1 MLISKIPDSQ
11 FVYSLKRSRSIIQM
25 LVIMKSAVIEDWKSN
40 WIEIINWIKTTIIL
54 NAVATGDIFGPVAST
69 DFSSVICSRLCAF
82 LNERFKKI

>member
-1 MLISKIPDSQ
+1 MFISKIPDSQ
-11 FVYSLKRSRSIIQM
+11 FVYSLKRSRSIIQI
-25 LVIMKSAVIEDWKSN
+25 LVIMKSAVIEVWKSN
-40 WIEIINWIKTTIIL
+40 WIPNIKTTIIL